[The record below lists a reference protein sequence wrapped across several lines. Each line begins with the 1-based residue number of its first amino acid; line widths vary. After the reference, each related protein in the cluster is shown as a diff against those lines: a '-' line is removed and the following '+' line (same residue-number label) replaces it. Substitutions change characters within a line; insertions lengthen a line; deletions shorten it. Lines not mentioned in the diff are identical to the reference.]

1 MRRSSLAI
9 VLLVLALVP
18 AVLAQAKAPDLPY
31 VTHYRIEADLDT
43 KNHAGEFVAELR
55 LQNFGSAP
63 VEEVPLLLY
72 RLFVVDKVEYQG
84 RLAAFHQA
92 VVADQDDKTLQV
104 NLVRVTLSPALP
116 PGGSGVVRLK
126 YQGEL
131 HGYTEVWAYV
141 HDTIAPDYS
150 LLRLD
155 TFFYPVVSLP
165 SAASRYREKRDF
177 TYEVSACVPPGLT
190 VAAGGRP
197 GEPRS
202 KGKNTCFSFVSLGP
216 TWRID
221 VAAAKFSV
229 KSDPSG
235 QFRAYVLPGHEAG
248 AERVLEAVQRST
260 DYYSELFGRP
270 EEVGYTV
277 IEIPNGWGSQASD
290 YYFLQSAAAFE
301 DPKRIS
307 EVYHE
312 IGHGFGVEPAASVQ
326 RARFFDEAFASYFE
340 SLAVRHF
347 DGEPAFQE
355 DMDRSRG
362 LFRQWAESDKKY
374 AATPIAEYGLHE
386 MGNLSYSKGAY
397 ALFVLH
403 QLIGDDKF
411 RELVRALRQQSRAGG
426 LDFRSF
432 QQTAERVAH
441 RPLDRYFQEW
451 FFGNA
456 SSELLLGKQ
465 SAEEI
470 VARYR

>member
-1 MRRSSLAI
+1 MRRSLLLTA
-9 VLLVLALVP
+9 LLVLVLAP
-18 AVLAQAKAPDLPY
+18 FVLAQAKDPALPY
-31 VTHYRIEADLDT
+31 VTHYRIEADLDP
-43 KNHAGEFVAELR
+43 KSHAGEFVAELR
-55 LQNFGSAP
+55 LQNFGAAP
-63 VEEVPLLLY
+63 VEEIPLLLY

-84 RLAAFHQA
+84 KTAAFRQA
-92 VVADQDDKTLQV
+92 VVTDQDDKTLQV
-104 NLVRVTLSPALP
+104 NLVRVALSPALP

-150 LLRLD
+150 LLRPD

-165 SAASRYREKRDF
+165 SAASRFREKRDF
-177 TYEVSACVPPGLT
+177 TYEVTTCVPPGLT
-190 VAAGGRP
+190 VAAGGRASQAKP
-197 GEPRS
+197 
-202 KGKNTCFSFVSLGP
+202 KGKNTCFGFTSLGP

-248 AERVLEAVQRST
+248 AERVIEAVIRST

-270 EEVGYTV
+270 EQTGYTV

-326 RARFFDEAFASYFE
+326 RSRFFDEAFASYFE

-347 DGEPAFQE
+347 EGEPAFQQ
-355 DMDRSRG
+355 DMERSRS
-362 LFRQWAESDKKY
+362 LFRKWVEYDRKY
-374 AATPIAEYGLHE
+374 AATPIADYGLYE

-397 ALFVLH
+397 ALFILH
-403 QLIGDDKF
+403 QLLGDDQF
-411 RELVRALRQQSRAGG
+411 RELVRALRQESKVGG
-426 LDFRSF
+426 LDFKSF

-441 RPLDRYFQEW
+441 RDLSRYFQEW
-451 FFGNA
+451 IFGDA

-465 SAEEI
+465 SAEEM